1 MCLGHFSGPL
11 AISLIPS
18 LFTSIW
24 AVENAAL
31 IASKLSVPLVPP
43 SSLVVLLS
51 QPSIAAQSL
60 WDKAA
65 LVGGASKAAVAC
77 PQELISAEILWFPQ
91 APSAPAQPLPLLL
104 LSLLLPL
111 GQNVPAVDG

>member
-51 QPSIAAQSL
+51 QPSISAQSL